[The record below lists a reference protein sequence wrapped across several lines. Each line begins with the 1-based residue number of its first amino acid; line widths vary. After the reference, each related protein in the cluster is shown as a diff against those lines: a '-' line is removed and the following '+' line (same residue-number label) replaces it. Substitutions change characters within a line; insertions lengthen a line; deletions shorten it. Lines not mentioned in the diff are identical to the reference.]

1 MWEKYD
7 YDNNSELDKEECRKM
22 TKDILLTVGKQYN
35 REEFNRNYIEMDTDG
50 NGLVDKEEMTQFL
63 LAIWNENKK

>member
-1 MWEKYD
+1 
-7 YDNNSELDKEECRKM
+7 M